1 MGVMVS
7 SSCCFCCYILFRDVI
22 PLLQRGDPPM
32 GDNPLKTLQCESFT
46 WATILHKLLQQWF
59 SHGYNPS
66 GTVCSNVGS
75 PRGQKSCQQICSCFG
90 FSIHGDGACQEVA
103 LVWASHGVTVATG
116 LFWRWQ
122 ALLQHGRWMLWYC
135 LTLFNFLTKQAKMVN
150 SAPHEAQKSFRNLM
164 KAMLKVLSAS
174 QVQVDW
180 Q

>member
-1 MGVMVS
+1 MRSKRNSKKHASHTPPLIPWLNFIPNSLPPPHSAAQGDGEWGLWSVHHVVSAATS
-7 SSCCFCCYILFRDVI
+7 SSGI

-59 SHGYNPS
+59 SHRYNPS

-116 LFWRWQ
+116 LFR
-122 ALLQHGRWMLWYC
+122 R
-135 LTLFNFLTKQAKMVN
+135 
-150 SAPHEAQKSFRNLM
+150 
-164 KAMLKVLSAS
+164 
-174 QVQVDW
+174 
-180 Q
+180 